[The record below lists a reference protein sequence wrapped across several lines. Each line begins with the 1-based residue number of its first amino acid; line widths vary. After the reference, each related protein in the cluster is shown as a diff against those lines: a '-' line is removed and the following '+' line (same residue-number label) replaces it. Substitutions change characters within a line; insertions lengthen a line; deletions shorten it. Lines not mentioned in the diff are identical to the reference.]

1 MDVYRCRV
9 CGEYVE
15 EPRHCGVDA
24 ELVLDGKT
32 RVKISKLLSLALRH
46 SPSALGV
53 SLDEGGWA
61 PLDAVV
67 AGLKKLGLSASAGV
81 VEAVARLDKK
91 GRFELSSG
99 RIRARYGHSISVK
112 VEYEVDTE
120 TRRLYHGTTR
130 RSLEGIMKMGIL
142 PMNRLYVHLAVDF
155 NTACETAAR
164 RQDPVVLEVDAD
176 CTRAAGPIYK
186 ASPAIRLSKYIPPT
200 CIANVYPCE
209 KFYTAT
215 QT

>member
-1 MDVYRCRV
+1 VDIYRCRV
-9 CGEYVE
+9 CREYVE

-24 ELVLDGKT
+24 EPVLDGKT

-61 PLDAVV
+61 PLDTVV
-67 AGLKKLGLSASAGV
+67 AGLKRLGLPASAEA

-99 RIRARYGHSISVK
+99 RIRARYGHSILVK
-112 VEYEVDTE
+112 VEYEVDVE
-120 TRRLYHGTTR
+120 ARRLYHGTTR
-130 RSLEGIMKMGIL
+130 SSLEGIMKAGIL
-142 PMNRLYVHLAVDF
+142 PMKRLYVHLAVDF
-155 NTACETAAR
+155 HTACETAAR
-164 RQDPVVLEVDAD
+164 RQDPVVLEIDAD
-176 CTRAAGPIYK
+176 CARAAGPIYK
-186 ASPAIRLSKYIPPT
+186 ASPAIRLSKYILPT
-200 CIANVYPCE
+200 CITGVYPCE